1 MAKPYGLWK
10 RGKTYYYRFPGGSW
24 RSTGR
29 SRQDEALGYVLE
41 QVEKAKAEA
50 ARRIRAAA
58 SVPLRAYL
66 ESFYHWG
73 SCPHVARLL
82 AEKKQISPQHVKNQ
96 RVLIDKY
103 LLKDPIADLP
113 IQDLRRGDIVD
124 FRGRML
130 AKAGDR
136 QANRIVGVLK
146 TCLKEGV
153 YREEISKD
161 PTLGV
166 GNVRHVAQ
174 ERGVFTAEEL
184 RRLFPELGLGP
195 WQDLQ
200 AFACFLVAAT
210 VGLRRGEVLALR
222 WRDLDF
228 EKRLLHV
235 RQAWKDDTTLGPPKW
250 GKVREEVPLP
260 ELTARRLKQLRAKS
274 MHVLPDALVFHNK
287 DGARKSTLWW
297 GEQFKAAMVK
307 AKIPSSARRLTAHSF
322 RHSLNTLLRS
332 AGIPDEKIRAAM
344 GWSSEKVQA
353 GYTHFGG
360 EDLRGQADLVDQV
373 LGARRDGGA

>member
-10 RGKTYYYRFPGGSW
+10 RGRTYYYRLPGGSW

-29 SRQDEALGYVLE
+29 SRQDEALAYVLD
-41 QVEKAKAEA
+41 QIEKAKQEV
-50 ARRIRAAA
+50 ARRARAAA
-58 SVPLRAYL
+58 AVPLRAYL
-66 ESFYHWG
+66 EPFYRWG

-82 AEKKQISPQHVKNQ
+82 AEKKQISPQHARNQ
-96 RVLIDKY
+96 RALIDRY
-103 LLKDPIADLP
+103 IFKDPIADIA

-130 AKAGDR
+130 AKVGDR
-136 QANRIVGVLK
+136 QANRIIGVLK

-166 GNVRHVAQ
+166 GNVHHVAQ
-174 ERGVFTAEEL
+174 ERGVFTPEEL
-184 RRLFPELGLGP
+184 RRLFPSEGLGP
-195 WQDLQ
+195 WGDLQ

-228 EKRLLHV
+228 GKLLLHV

-250 GKVREEVPLP
+250 GKVREELPLP
-260 ELTARRLKQLRAKS
+260 EVTARRLKALRGAS
-274 MHVLPDALVFHNK
+274 LHVLPDALVFHNK
-287 DGARKSTLWW
+287 DGSRKSTLWW
-297 GEQFKAAMVK
+297 SERFKAAMLR
-307 AKIPSSARRLTAHSF
+307 AKIPAGPRRLSAHSF
-322 RHSLNTLLRS
+322 RHSLNTLLRD
-332 AGIPDEKIRAAM
+332 AGIPDEKIRRAM
-344 GWSSEKVQA
+344 GWSSEKTQA
-353 GYTHFGG
+353 GYTHFGA
-360 EDLRGQADLVDQV
+360 EHLRGQADLVDQV